1 VLELLNTICE
11 FRQQHPVVRGQGLKS
26 NEPRLNTVK
35 RVLFELEGA
44 LRENFSNYRGIEWT
58 FTHSKGMGFFP
69 AILHVSIL
77 PPGQKVSDGIYV
89 VLCFDKYGRGFLAGC
104 AESKT
109 NPKGLNTIVRSRS
122 GSLSID
128 VDGQRATTKYN
139 DCFENPREF
148 FYNDFTLQELLDHIA
163 ESLDSCINHLGLAAD
178 EPENSV
184 KGILDF
190 NILSDEP
197 FDPANISE
205 GRLKVSRQIAL
216 RRGQRDFRSRLL
228 TAYDSRCAVTE
239 CGIVDI
245 LEAAHIVPYSGSETN
260 HTSNG
265 LLLRADIHTLFDLGL
280 ITIEPSNYT
289 IMISE
294 ALVGT
299 EYEVLHGKTIRMPG
313 NQSDWPSVL
322 ALRYHQNHVFVG

>member
-1 VLELLNTICE
+1 MLELLNTICE

-44 LRENFSNYRGIEWT
+44 LRENWT

-128 VDGQRATTKYN
+128 VDGQRATTKYM
-139 DCFENPREF
+139 EF
-148 FYNDFTLQELLDHIA
+148 
-163 ESLDSCINHLGLAAD
+163 
-178 EPENSV
+178 
-184 KGILDF
+184 
-190 NILSDEP
+190 
-197 FDPANISE
+197 
-205 GRLKVSRQIAL
+205 
-216 RRGQRDFRSRLL
+216 
-228 TAYDSRCAVTE
+228 
-239 CGIVDI
+239 
-245 LEAAHIVPYSGSETN
+245 
-260 HTSNG
+260 
-265 LLLRADIHTLFDLGL
+265 
-280 ITIEPSNYT
+280 
-289 IMISE
+289 
-294 ALVGT
+294 
-299 EYEVLHGKTIRMPG
+299 
-313 NQSDWPSVL
+313 
-322 ALRYHQNHVFVG
+322 